1 MLLTCHYHPFPH
13 SPSLTHSPCTTNRN
27 CNLSLSFSIVT
38 SRPLH
43 LTAHRFSSLTTRAD
57 HFSLRSEHVAGDS
70 NFDSLLSLLEFSCL
84 LSSAVV
90 SAAAAAVAGFKKEL
104 LVGIGSRAA
113 PFGVAMLVAGVLIGA
128 WIRRRQWRRVC
139 VETGKGGLEVNLLE
153 RIEKLEE
160 DLKSSATVVRV
171 LSRQLEKLG
180 VRFRVTRKALKDPIA
195 ETAALAQKNSEAA
208 RALAVQSD
216 ILEKELGEI
225 QQVLLAM
232 QEQQRK
238 QLDLI
243 LAIGKAGEKGL
254 LESQD
259 KLRSENLLNSVQFC
273 VSASSQPQPAIS
285 PRLPRQVFLTLLSKV
300 TGTLITSHW
309 GGNAIVVTTSS
320 TLRNCTHGYGDY
332 YPHLDL

>member
-1 MLLTCHYHPFPH
+1 MLLTCYHHPFPH
-13 SPSLTHSPCTTNRN
+13 SLSSTSTHSLFTTNRN

-43 LTAHRFSSLTTRAD
+43 LTTHTAHRFNSLTVRAD
-57 HFSLRSEHVAGDS
+57 SFRLRSEHAAADS

-84 LSSAVV
+84 LSSAIS
-90 SAAAAAVAGFKKEL
+90 SAAAAVLAGSKNEL
-104 LVGIGSRAA
+104 IAGIGARAA
-113 PFGVAMLVAGVLIGA
+113 PFGGALLVVGVLVGA
-128 WIRRRQWRRVC
+128 WIRRRQWRRVS
-139 VETGKGGLEVNLLE
+139 VEAGKGGLEVNLLE

-160 DLKSSATVVRV
+160 DLRSSATVVRV

-180 VRFRVTRKALKDPIA
+180 VRFRVTRKGLKDPIA

-243 LAIGKAGEKGL
+243 LAVGKASKLWESKQETNERHDT
-254 LESQD
+254 LELS
-259 KLRSENLLNSVQFC
+259 NSAEDEVKQE
-273 VSASSQPQPAIS
+273 VHQI
-285 PRLPRQVFLTLLSKV
+285 
-300 TGTLITSHW
+300 
-309 GGNAIVVTTSS
+309 
-320 TLRNCTHGYGDY
+320 
-332 YPHLDL
+332 